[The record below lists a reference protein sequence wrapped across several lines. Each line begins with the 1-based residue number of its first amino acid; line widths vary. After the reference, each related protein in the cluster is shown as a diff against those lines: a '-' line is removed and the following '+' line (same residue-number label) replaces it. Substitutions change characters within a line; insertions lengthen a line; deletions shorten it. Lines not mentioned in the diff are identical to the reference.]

1 MKCAHCSIG
10 IKVQK
15 TQTVKQYHPKI
26 VWTSN
31 NIETFTG
38 RRCNEDEIGG
48 IIIFKI
54 WCKINSYIIVS
65 VLLNPYSALS
75 SFFITLKIS
84 QLLMKSHLKH
94 VAPNGCYESESISW
108 AQISRWCENDVGN
121 EDVKKTPV
129 TQVSVTIER
138 STGQHLSQPPAALAA
153 LAGSSR
159 LVSPSEKHSASLEV
173 SRRQNEVNIH
183 RQHARIRN

>member
-31 NIETFTG
+31 NIKTFTG
-38 RRCNEDEIGG
+38 RRCNEDG
-48 IIIFKI
+48 IVGMIIFKI

-75 SFFITLKIS
+75 SFLITLKIS
-84 QLLMKSHLKH
+84 QYLWSHIWSMLLQMVVMS
-94 VAPNGCYESESISW
+94 
-108 AQISRWCENDVGN
+108 
-121 EDVKKTPV
+121 
-129 TQVSVTIER
+129 
-138 STGQHLSQPPAALAA
+138 LSQFHELRFPVGVRMMLVMRM
-153 LAGSSR
+153 LRR
-159 LVSPSEKHSASLEV
+159 LQSPKSQSLLSARQANISL
-173 SRRQNEVNIH
+173 SLPLLLLH
-183 RQHARIRN
+183 